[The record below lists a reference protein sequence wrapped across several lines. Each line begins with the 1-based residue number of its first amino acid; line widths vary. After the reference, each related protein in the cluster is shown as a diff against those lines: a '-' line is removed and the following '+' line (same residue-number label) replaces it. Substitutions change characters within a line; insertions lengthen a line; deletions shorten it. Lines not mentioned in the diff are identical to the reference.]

1 MSAPRDAR
9 LHLDKAEEF
18 LEAAESNQGLGLFNA
33 AASAAVTSGINSK
46 DAVCLAAKG
55 FTGKSDS
62 HSDAVGELRQ
72 SGPVGAAIAPT
83 FNRLLSV
90 KARAQYQTR
99 ATTAKGSR
107 GAAGWAARS
116 CTRRPEGWSP
126 GRDGSLFRARSI
138 ASSGIA
144 SAGRV
149 VTVGTPAG
157 GHRHGELR

>member
-1 MSAPRDAR
+1 MSASGDAG

-18 LEAAESNQGLGLFNA
+18 LEAAESNHAVGLFNA

-46 DAVCLAAKG
+46 DAMCLATKG
-55 FTGKSDS
+55 FTGKTDS

-72 SGPVGAAIAPT
+72 SGSVGAAMAPT

-107 GAAGWAARS
+107 DALAWVARMYEAAR
-116 CTRRPEGWSP
+116 
-126 GRDGSLFRARSI
+126 
-138 ASSGIA
+138 
-144 SAGRV
+144 RV
-149 VTVGTPAG
+149 VAG
-157 GHRHGELR
+157 